1 VNTYRASK
9 CAPRPFTFRRRFAL
23 TLLSAMLLDI
33 LDIAGVKSGKLRS
46 GFAVGAKEFVKLCM

>member
-1 VNTYRASK
+1 MRAM
-9 CAPRPFTFRRRFAL
+9 AFTFRRRFAL

-33 LDIAGVKSGKLRS
+33 LDIAVVKSGKLRS